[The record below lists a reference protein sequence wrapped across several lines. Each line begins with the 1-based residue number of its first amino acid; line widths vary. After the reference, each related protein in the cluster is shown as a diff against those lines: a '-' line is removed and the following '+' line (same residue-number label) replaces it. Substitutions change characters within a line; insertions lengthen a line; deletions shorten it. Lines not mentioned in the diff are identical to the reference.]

1 MCADAYLFSCVILQY
16 ARECV
21 NNENL
26 MEPTGGVLNAI
37 HSASVLFFPALTM
50 TTAASSSLSQCCK
63 VQVHATKSIDL
74 SARMPS
80 ELIIK
85 ELSELE
91 AGKGI

>member
-1 MCADAYLFSCVILQY
+1 MSLCVMMHNFVCVLLQY
-16 ARECV
+16 ACECV

-26 MEPTGGVLNAI
+26 MKPTCSVGLQYIAFSI
-37 HSASVLFFPALTM
+37 LSARLLTKPPP
-50 TTAASSSLSQCCK
+50 SFLSQCCK
-63 VQVHATKSIDL
+63 VQVRATKSIDL

>member
-1 MCADAYLFSCVILQY
+1 MQY
-16 ARECV
+16 MVFPSFFFGTA
-21 NNENL
+21 L
-26 MEPTGGVLNAI
+26 M
-37 HSASVLFFPALTM
+37 
-50 TTAASSSLSQCCK
+50 TAASSSLSQCCK

>member
-1 MCADAYLFSCVILQY
+1 MIAAHYVSLPFCIALVK
-16 ARECV
+16 
-21 NNENL
+21 
-26 MEPTGGVLNAI
+26 
-37 HSASVLFFPALTM
+37 PAPSFM
-50 TTAASSSLSQCCK
+50 SQCWK